1 MPAGRRIR
9 RGHGRS
15 IESADNCVVPDQ
27 SGSNTLLA
35 TIATAPAIIDVIFLV
50 ERSSPLFGNTLG
62 RTPPKPNPPHQVT
75 DGNRVTSSMGTR
87 PPVAPAG

>member
-1 MPAGRRIR
+1 MPAGRRMR

-50 ERSSPLFGNTLG
+50 ERSSPLFVTLSAG
-62 RTPPKPNPPHQVT
+62 PHRSPIHPIRLRT
-75 DGNRVTSSMGTR
+75 
-87 PPVAPAG
+87 AIE